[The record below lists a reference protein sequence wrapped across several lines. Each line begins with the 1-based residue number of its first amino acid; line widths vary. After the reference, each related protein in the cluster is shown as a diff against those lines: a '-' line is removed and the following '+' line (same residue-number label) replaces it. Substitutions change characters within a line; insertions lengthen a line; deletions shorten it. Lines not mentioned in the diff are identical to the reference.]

1 MHLKSFQINDKNQ
14 AKSSSSHTKSHLST
28 VPPNRNFLKSQS
40 AESTLSSASRL
51 NSKKPL
57 YIRESVKYTSPSSL
71 SDENIRLRNLVS
83 AMEKR
88 LSKLEVKIGTIEKIF
103 DVNDIDDLLNIPSS
117 HKSLSI
123 LRKIIFKMSSLNSL
137 PERLDKL
144 EIAIE
149 NEHESSIHVLN
160 MLLKQSSAGNN
171 PYSFSSNNLHSSP
184 LSPSSPRRE
193 NTKHKIFNLKTN
205 SPPNT
210 KNIIR
215 NRK

>member
-1 MHLKSFQINDKNQ
+1 
-14 AKSSSSHTKSHLST
+14 
-28 VPPNRNFLKSQS
+28 
-40 AESTLSSASRL
+40 
-51 NSKKPL
+51 
-57 YIRESVKYTSPSSL
+57 
-71 SDENIRLRNLVS
+71 
-83 AMEKR
+83 MEKR

-117 HKSLSI
+117 HKNLSI